1 MAGGPQ
7 LSASFAAGAS
17 HALLALAYLGLSLLL
32 LRGWRQGRHATALL
46 VACGL
51 TGLWAAA
58 VVVAAYAGSAGLPAG
73 GGLPGAPAPV
83 RPDVVHGALAQAAE
97 VLEAARTVGWLLFL
111 LSLLG
116 RAGQRRNWLLAAAV
130 FLAVLPLA
138 YDELAGALEQ
148 GLAVY
153 TTEPAGA
160 TVRDAVPAAAAAGTD
175 AAALSGATAGLRTP
189 DAILPIICRLMLAV
203 AGLLLLEQLYRGTAA
218 HERWGVKYA
227 CLGIGVLFAYDFY
240 LYSDALLFRRM
251 NPDLWAARG
260 LVGALGAPL
269 LAIAAARKPRWTLG
283 LALSRQMLFRSAALM
298 GSALYLLAMAG
309 SAWYLRSF
317 GGDWGP
323 LMQAV
328 WLAGAAIVL
337 AGVLFSGAVRAYAKV
352 FISKHFYQS
361 RFDYRDEWQRF
372 TRTLSLE
379 GPDLGLRAVQALAAL
394 VESPAGAL
402 WLRRDGDGGSRC
414 VPAASWNL
422 APQHGTA
429 SAEFCLFMEDRQWVL
444 DVPECL
450 ARPERYAGLEL
461 PLWLH
466 GVPQLWLVVPLV
478 LQGRLYGLVALTQP
492 RTPLELDWEVRDLLK
507 IAGSQAAS
515 YLAHQESS
523 DALAVA
529 RQFESLNRMSAFIVH
544 DLKNLVSQL
553 SLLLSNAERHKG
565 NPEFQRDMLETL
577 AHSVRKMT
585 LLLQKLSRG
594 EAPERKLPLPLAQV
608 LEQAVQARA
617 AARPRP
623 QLEVRDNSLLVLAD
637 WHRLERVLGHLILN
651 AVEAT
656 PPDGKVALLLRREG
670 DSAVVELSDTGAG
683 MSEQFIRERLFKPF
697 DTTKTAGMGIGVFE
711 SREYLGAIGGRLEV
725 ASERGVGTTFRVTLP
740 LHAAAAAAA

>member
-1 MAGGPQ
+1 MAGATV
-7 LSASFAAGAS
+7 LSASYAAGAS
-17 HALLALAYLGLSLLL
+17 HALLALAYLGLTALLW
-32 LRGWRQGRHATALL
+32 RGWRRGRHSTALL
-46 VACGL
+46 AACGL
-51 TGLWAAA
+51 TALWAAA
-58 VVVAAYAGSAGLPAG
+58 AVAAACTGSAALAAG
-73 GGLPGAPAPV
+73 GP
-83 RPDVVHGALAQAAE
+83 RPDIVAPGGPSVLQAALAQAAE
-97 VLEAARTVGWLLFL
+97 VLEAARTVAWLVFL

-116 RAGQRRNWLLAAAV
+116 QAGQHRNWLLAAAAL
-130 FLAVLPLA
+130 LAVLPLA
-138 YDELAGALEQ
+138 HDELAG
-148 GLAVY
+148 V
-153 TTEPAGA
+153 AGGA
-160 TVRDAVPAAAAAGTD
+160 MLSAASAGPR
-175 AAALSGATAGLRTP
+175 AP
-189 DAILPIICRLMLAV
+189 DAIVPGVCRLMLAV
-203 AGLLLLEQLYRGTAA
+203 AGLLLLEQLYRGTAP

-240 LYSDALLFRRM
+240 LYSDALLFRRTS
-251 NPDLWAARG
+251 PDLWAARG
-260 LVGALGAPL
+260 LVSALGAPL
-269 LAIAAARKPRWTLG
+269 LAISAARNPRWTLG

-309 SAWYLRSF
+309 CAWYLRSF
-317 GGDWGP
+317 GGAWGA

-372 TRTLSLE
+372 TRTLSLG

-402 WLRRDGDGGSRC
+402 WLRRDDAAGSRC

-422 APQHGTA
+422 APQHGAA
-429 SAEFCLFMEDRQWVL
+429 SAEFCVFMEDRQWVL

-450 ARPERYAGLEL
+450 AQPGRYAGLAL
-461 PLWLH
+461 PMWLH
-466 GVPQLWLVVPLV
+466 GVPQLWLVVPLM
-478 LQGRLYGLVALTQP
+478 LHGRLHGLVALTRP

-529 RQFESLNRMSAFIVH
+529 RQFESLSRMSAFIVH

-553 SLLLSNAERHKG
+553 SLLLANAERHQA
-565 NPEFQRDMLETL
+565 NPEFQQDMLETL

-585 LLLQKLSRG
+585 LLLHKLSRG
-594 EAPERKLPLPLAQV
+594 EAPERNLPLPLVHV

-623 QLEVRDNSLLVLAD
+623 QLEVRDGGLHVVAD
-637 WHRLERVLGHLILN
+637 WHRLERVLGHLIVN

-656 PPDGKVALLLRREG
+656 PPDGKVALLLRRDG
-670 DSAVVELSDTGAG
+670 GSAVIELSDTGSG
-683 MSEQFIRERLFKPF
+683 MSEQFVRERLFKPF
-697 DTTKTAGMGIGVFE
+697 DTTKAAGMGIGVFE
-711 SREYLGAIGGRLEV
+711 SREYLGAIGGRLDV
-725 ASERGVGTTFRVTLP
+725 SSKRGVGTTFRITLP
-740 LHAAAAAAA
+740 LHVAAVAA